1 MIRIFIS
8 ILSLLFFIQTIAV
21 GQTNE
26 LPPIVLDRPDL
37 TESPFLTPKG
47 YVQVEA
53 GLLAEK
59 APAGIDFKTPTV
71 LFKYGLTKKFELR
84 LIAEMNWTDVG
95 NNNFGIPPVWV
106 GFKSSLI
113 DEKGFVPQV
122 SFIGHLS
129 LDEIATTSYKEK
141 YIAPKFRFVFQHTLS
156 KKFSLA
162 YNAGM
167 EWDGNSA
174 DPAFIY
180 TLTSG
185 YAITDKF
192 GCFVELFGD
201 KNNNANASVN
211 ADGGFTFL
219 VNNNAMA
226 DISAGLRLSGPGL
239 TTIGSEFFISMGYS
253 FRFNTARK
261 VETIFVR

>member
-1 MIRIFIS
+1 MLRIFITTCS
-8 ILSLLFFIQTIAV
+8 FLLFFQLIAF
-21 GQTNE
+21 GQANE

-53 GLLAEK
+53 GLLAQK
-59 APAGIDFKTPTV
+59 TPASIDFKTPTV

-95 NNNFGIPPVWV
+95 NNNFGIPPVWI

-113 DEKGFVPQV
+113 DEKGIVPQV
-122 SFIGHLS
+122 SFIGHLA
-129 LDEIATTSYKEK
+129 LDEIATSTYKANH
-141 YIAPKFRFVFQHTLS
+141 IAPKFRFVFQHTLS
-156 KKFSLA
+156 KKFSIG

-167 EWDGNSA
+167 EWDGATA
-174 DPAFIY
+174 DPALIY
-180 TLTSG
+180 TLTGG

-201 KNNNANASVN
+201 KNKNAAVSTN

-226 DISAGLRLSGPGL
+226 DISGGLRLSGPGL
-239 TTIGSEFFISMGYS
+239 TSIGSEFFISMGYS
-253 FRFNTARK
+253 FRFNTSRK
-261 VETIFVR
+261 VETIFVS

>member
-1 MIRIFIS
+1 M
-8 ILSLLFFIQTIAV
+8 
-21 GQTNE
+21 
-26 LPPIVLDRPDL
+26 PPIILDRPDL

-59 APAGIDFKTPTV
+59 TPAAIDFKTPTV

-95 NNNFGIPPVWV
+95 NNNFGVPPVWI

-113 DEKGFVPQV
+113 DEKGIVPQV
-122 SFIGHLS
+122 SFIGHLA
-129 LDEIATTSYKEK
+129 LDEVATSSYKEK
-141 YIAPKFRFVFQHTLS
+141 HIAPKFRFVFQHTLS
-156 KKFSLA
+156 KKFSIG

-167 EWDGNSA
+167 EWDGATA
-174 DPAFIY
+174 DPALIY

-201 KNNNANASVN
+201 KNQNVSASTN
-211 ADGGFTFL
+211 ADAGFTFL

-226 DISAGLRLSGPGL
+226 DISGGLRLLGPGL
-239 TTIGSEFFISMGYS
+239 TSIGSEFFISMGYS
-253 FRFNTARK
+253 FRFNTSRK